1 MVESMRGS
9 FTRWAL
15 PIVAVLVVVGPTGA
29 RPRQSSALLDVTATP
44 AVLHQGDVTLLT
56 VTAPR
61 RLVAL
66 EGEVFGGSI
75 ATWAAGAG
83 GDWHA
88 LVGVPLDAP
97 PLASTAVLRGLD
109 ADGGTLHGRVGL
121 RVRRGTFGTRRV
133 NVNPRFA
140 NPPASA
146 AARIAAE
153 AERLAEILGRSRPGR
168 LWRGPFSLPV
178 PGAATSGFG
187 RRTVLNGTPRGRH
200 QGTDLRA
207 AEGTPVGAPN
217 AGEVVLADALY
228 LAGNTVV
235 IDHGSGLY
243 SLLAHLSRMDVD
255 VGDAVARDQIVGA
268 AGSTGRVSGPH
279 LHWAVRLR
287 GTTVNPLSL
296 VSALTSAR
304 EPEVNERGP
313 R

>member
-1 MVESMRGS
+1 MFESMRGCC
-9 FTRWAL
+9 TRWAVA
-15 PIVAVLVVVGPTGA
+15 ITAVLVVAGPIVA
-29 RPRQSSALLDVTATP
+29 RPQQATAKLDVTATP

-56 VTAPR
+56 VSAPR
-61 RLVAL
+61 PLVAL
-66 EGEVFGGSI
+66 EGEAFGGSI

-83 GDWHA
+83 DDWQA
-88 LVGVPLDAP
+88 LVGVPLEAP
-97 PLASTAVLRGLD
+97 SRTWTVNLQGLD
-109 ADGGTLHGRVGL
+109 ADGATLHGRARLG
-121 RVRRGTFGTRRV
+121 VRRGTFGTRRV

-153 AERLAEILGRSRPGR
+153 AERLVEILGRCRPAR

-187 RRTVLNGTPRGRH
+187 RRTVLNGKPRGRH

-207 AEGTPVGAPN
+207 AEGTPVAAPN

-255 VGDAVARDQIVGA
+255 VGEAVARGQIVGA

-279 LHWAVRLR
+279 LHWAVQLR

-304 EPEVNERGP
+304 EPEAHEGGSR
-313 R
+313 